1 MSATI
6 LFLPVKA
13 FYFDDIRAGRKPEEF
28 RLASDYWR
36 KRLVDRRYDFVLLTR
51 AYPRADDFE
60 KQQLLPWRGYVLRTI
75 THSHFGPAAVS
86 VFAIDVSG
94 ERLPDCAIAALRS
107 RPAGAQSARACQC

>member
-6 LFLPVKA
+6 LFLPLKA
-13 FYFDDIRAGRKPEEF
+13 FYFDKIRAGRKPEEF

-36 KRLVDRRYDFVLLTR
+36 KRLVGRHYDFVLLTR
-51 AYPRADDFE
+51 GYPRADDFAR
-60 KQQLLPWRGYVLRTI
+60 QQLLPWRGYVLRTI

-107 RPAGAQSARACQC
+107 PSAGAQSAPACQR